1 MPTLRIKQL
10 RKAAGLSQ
18 VELAAATGINQAT
31 VSRLESGAIAL
42 TAESAARIA
51 AALSCTTDDLIDHD
65 AVPAPESHDAAVIPS
80 LSQRPGWSD
89 VLARA
94 KSDAPDIDAEDWDT
108 LAQSPGLFAFDVPL
122 TPALL
127 VELARVVRRHRPP
140 KR

>member
-18 VELAAATGINQAT
+18 AELAAAADMTQST

-42 TAESAARIA
+42 DADSAKRIA
-51 AALSCTTDDLIDHD
+51 SALSCTVDDLVDHD
-65 AVPAPESHDAAVIPS
+65 AQPVPDTHDAAVIPS
-80 LSQRPGWSD
+80 LSQRPGWND

-94 KSDAPDIDAEDWDT
+94 KSDAPDIEAEDWDT

-127 VELARVVRRHRPP
+127 VELAKVVRRHRPP
-140 KR
+140 KK

>member
-1 MPTLRIKQL
+1 MSRLRDA
-10 RKAAGLSQ
+10 RKRAGLTQ
-18 VELAAATGINQAT
+18 EELAERAGLAQSV
-31 VSRLESGAIAL
+31 VSRAEKGSSIAEDSL
-42 TAESAARIA
+42 AKIA
-51 AALSCTTDDLIDHD
+51 AVLGATTDELRPEGGD
-65 AVPAPESHDAAVIPS
+65 VPPSTAAHDAAVIPS
-80 LSQRPGWSD
+80 LSQRIGWAD

-108 LAQSPGLFAFDVPL
+108 LARSPGLFAFDVPL